1 MASSGV
7 SLQFVQDL
15 IQPIMTA
22 LGTSV
27 AGYFLLRNKLSHDKL
42 EISKNDTEYKFI
54 QQLESSRQQS
64 LDNEIKLRA
73 MLNAV
78 HSDYSEATLK
88 NNQLSQDIDTLL
100 IQVKILNN
108 IIQSMHNQLVAVR
121 NDLVRQI
128 KKNDELV
135 KKLAEL
141 GVQL

>member
-1 MASSGV
+1 MASSGI

-78 HSDYSEATLK
+78 QSDYSEATLK

>member
-1 MASSGV
+1 
-7 SLQFVQDL
+7 
-15 IQPIMTA
+15 MTA

-78 HSDYSEATLK
+78 QSDYSEATLK

>member
-1 MASSGV
+1 
-7 SLQFVQDL
+7 
-15 IQPIMTA
+15 
-22 LGTSV
+22 
-27 AGYFLLRNKLSHDKL
+27 
-42 EISKNDTEYKFI
+42 
-54 QQLESSRQQS
+54 
-64 LDNEIKLRA
+64 

-78 HSDYSEATLK
+78 QSDYSEATLK

>member
-1 MASSGV
+1 MASSGI

-78 HSDYSEATLK
+78 QSDYSEAILK